1 MKRKRY
7 RPQAFASRGALDG
20 VSDACRRRGP
30 APEGEDYAPERGAL
44 AQSERGGCGWGAGMR
59 WGHPRSS
66 GYGSST
72 GHTSPV
78 PSPWCSCSSR
88 ASACTRSCSRAT
100 DARATEREGMMMDA
114 ETPAYGL
121 WLPVVA
127 NAALFILFAFSFT
140 RPRTRRDWQSF
151 GAFSAFIV
159 ALFTGRCWPGS
170 ATPTGAPR
178 SACSASC
185 RSSLGVGPRRPH
197 EMCARTL
204 GDWLAIPPR
213 VPS

>member
-1 MKRKRY
+1 
-7 RPQAFASRGALDG
+7 
-20 VSDACRRRGP
+20 
-30 APEGEDYAPERGAL
+30 
-44 AQSERGGCGWGAGMR
+44 
-59 WGHPRSS
+59 
-66 GYGSST
+66 
-72 GHTSPV
+72 
-78 PSPWCSCSSR
+78 
-88 ASACTRSCSRAT
+88 
-100 DARATEREGMMMDA
+100 MMDA

-178 SACSASC
+178 SASSASC